1 MIEITE
7 SGEVSYTNSRKEKG
21 IVGTVLTDGIT
32 WRFSPVAG
40 LHHKTQSH
48 VQELLKEKFS
58 VPNYDTWPSFTP
70 EPEIDEEGPIDVVMT
85 AIPEAPINPDEEPK
99 QEPSM
104 GDKTPAWMA
113 WLKRTKPKEFAA
125 RYAGR
130 TVNTE
135 GI

>member
-7 SGEVSYTNSRKEKG
+7 SGDVFYTNSRKERSTVG
-21 IVGTVLTDGIT
+21 IVLSDGDT
-32 WRFSPVAG
+32 WIFSPVAG
-40 LHHKTQSH
+40 LHHKTQAH
-48 VQELLKEKFS
+48 VRELLQEKFDGPSS
-58 VPNYDTWPSFTP
+58 VDRNADV
-70 EPEIDEEGPIDVVMT
+70 DAEEAIGPAMS
-85 AIPEAPINPDEEPK
+85 AIPEPAALGVDEEPA

-113 WLKRTKPKEFAA
+113 WFKRTRPEEFAA

-130 TVNTE
+130 TVSTE